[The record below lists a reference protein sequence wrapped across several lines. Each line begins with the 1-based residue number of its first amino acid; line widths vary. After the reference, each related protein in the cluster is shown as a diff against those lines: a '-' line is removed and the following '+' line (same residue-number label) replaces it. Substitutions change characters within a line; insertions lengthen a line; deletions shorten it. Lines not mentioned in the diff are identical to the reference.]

1 MTLANV
7 QRPLGA
13 TVTSSFTVPSIR
25 IERANSGYCGITR
38 VRTLRALPA
47 SACEKR

>member
-7 QRPLGA
+7 QWPSGA
-13 TVTSSFTVPSIR
+13 TVTSTFTVPSIR
-25 IERANSGYCGITR
+25 MERANSGYCGTTR
-38 VRTLRALPA
+38 FRTFRAPAA